1 MHSYSS
7 EEEDEFEVV
16 VIDSDS
22 DSKTTSKAKKSKKKK
37 PIVCR
42 DISSFMAGSKHPGT
56 EVNGIVDA
64 SNIRKKKKNILPF
77 HKTRLK
83 LRTMKH
89 VNPLPHRPNNNASF
103 LPDASGRRVNL
114 HWFTERP

>member
-22 DSKTTSKAKKSKKKK
+22 DSKTTSKVKKNEKKK

-42 DISSFMAGSKHPGT
+42 DVSSFVAGSKRPGT
-56 EVNGIVDA
+56 EVNDNVDA
-64 SNIRKKKKNILPF
+64 SNIRKKKK
-77 HKTRLK
+77 K
-83 LRTMKH
+83 
-89 VNPLPHRPNNNASF
+89 F
-103 LPDASGRRVNL
+103 LL
-114 HWFTERP
+114 FTK